1 MICSAYT
8 ILWQLIISCIGLKC
22 TLFVQPSFEAL
33 FLLPSFGSR
42 SNSCRSGLGL
52 FQVIS
57 AAVLFSALSSSPRL
71 TCSQVCSRRGV
82 EAIEE
87 LVSSPDRR
95 VRGRDCFPC
104 FPSRT
109 FSHRLQSHCRG
120 CPPLHLPPFWRLG
133 RGSCLPL
140 PASNTISGCQTFSL
154 LLHSK
159 THLFQ
164 ARKRRHKGPLCT
176 WHFGPTNGPV
186 EWETN

>member
-1 MICSAYT
+1 MCESC
-8 ILWQLIISCIGLKC
+8 LWRCNNWHLA
-22 TLFVQPSFEAL
+22 VWHRRYPAL
-33 FLLPSFGSR
+33 
-42 SNSCRSGLGL
+42 
-52 FQVIS
+52 
-57 AAVLFSALSSSPRL
+57 
-71 TCSQVCSRRGV
+71 T
-82 EAIEE
+82 
-87 LVSSPDRR
+87 R
-95 VRGRDCFPC
+95 VRGRDCFPSC
-104 FPSRT
+104 PSRT

-176 WHFGPTNGPV
+176 WHVGPTNGPV
-186 EWETN
+186 DWGACLPVVLSSLSSLSLYLLSLFSLSLS

>member
-1 MICSAYT
+1 MSNLYRSCLRVGEGCT
-8 ILWQLIISCIGLKC
+8 I
-22 TLFVQPSFEAL
+22 P
-33 FLLPSFGSR
+33 SR
-42 SNSCRSGLGL
+42 SPPFNIY
-52 FQVIS
+52 QTAPS
-57 AAVLFSALSSSPRL
+57 ATSKFTSNPQGGNPVCQFGQGGYPAL
-71 TCSQVCSRRGV
+71 T
-82 EAIEE
+82 
-87 LVSSPDRR
+87 R
-95 VRGRDCFPC
+95 VRGRDCFPSC
-104 FPSRT
+104 PSRT

-176 WHFGPTNGPV
+176 WHVGPTNGPV